1 MDIIRE
7 QNRIRAR
14 RYYDKHR
21 ELISQRRKA
30 KRNDE
35 EPPKKETIVEEP
47 YSRSLINKLNE
58 QIAIIE
64 QEINDLKTKSF
75 TSETINNN
83 KTKFILPETL
93 TYSLEEAKQVIN
105 DNIENIQSRKTYI
118 NNTKNLFDILGTD
131 NILKSLKNSKNV
143 IYKIKTIGMIKDPS
157 KTYGVNSLKQIFQF
171 IVKLITL
178 YNMPLSNNAI
188 EAYKNEFEKLKIES
202 VKQQEEK
209 QNQLELL
216 NYDEY
221 MKKVEDHFGKDS
233 REYLTIAMY
242 KVNTFRDDL
251 GELLI
256 VDKEY
261 KRMNEKQ
268 NYLIVPE
275 LKSKNLSILLN
286 AYKTVKKYG
295 KETININKEYSKL
308 IRNYIETNN
317 LQYNDFL
324 FNAKSLSRYISS
336 FNKKLGL
343 KYTINT
349 LRKMKVSTG
358 LIEADGDASKI
369 LQIAKQAHHHPNTSK
384 NVYNHKLTK

>member
-83 KTKFILPETL
+83 TKTILPETL

-324 FNAKSLSRYISS
+324 FNAKSLSRYIST

>member
-83 KTKFILPETL
+83 TTKTILPETL

-157 KTYGVNSLKQIFQF
+157 KRYGVNSLKQIFQF

-324 FNAKSLSRYISS
+324 FNAKSLSRYIST

>member
-83 KTKFILPETL
+83 TTKTILPETL

-157 KTYGVNSLKQIFQF
+157 KRYGVNSLKQIFQF

-308 IRNYIETNN
+308 IRNH
-317 LQYNDFL
+317 
-324 FNAKSLSRYISS
+324 S
-336 FNKKLGL
+336 F
-343 KYTINT
+343 
-349 LRKMKVSTG
+349 
-358 LIEADGDASKI
+358 
-369 LQIAKQAHHHPNTSK
+369 
-384 NVYNHKLTK
+384 